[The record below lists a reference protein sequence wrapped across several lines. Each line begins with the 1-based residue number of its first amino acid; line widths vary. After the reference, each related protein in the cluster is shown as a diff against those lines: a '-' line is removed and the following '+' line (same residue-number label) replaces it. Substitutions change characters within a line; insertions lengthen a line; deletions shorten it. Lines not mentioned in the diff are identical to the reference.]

1 MSTTASSVTTYLIKK
16 LWTFIAI
23 VLVLFALLMSL
34 LRYSL
39 PYLNDHKD
47 KVAAY
52 VSKEYAVDI
61 SLDALSVSWN
71 SSGPALVLRGVSI
84 AKGDQSPIALS
95 VGELFLEIDFWPSV
109 TSFTL
114 QSKQVV
120 LNNLHTDI
128 DLHQIE
134 GGESEFPIVQALETV
149 FLEQLSDFSV
159 LNSRVTLNSEQT
171 SKSFDIEQ
179 LSWLNRGNH
188 HQGSGV
194 FSIDDFANNS
204 ASFILDLYGDI
215 DSYSGKFYAQATDI
229 DFSAWLN
236 EYTALNGKL
245 SSSRGNAELWAQI
258 NTGEVSRIDG
268 VLKPTTFDWQ
278 SEDFTVNNEI
288 SAKFAA
294 INQDNTWRF
303 TVEDVEITTD
313 EASLL
318 VSLNGSYSSANGL
331 MFRTSNAF
339 PIKSFLP
346 ISGLF
351 STGLADQLALISLD
365 MNIDEVAIHIN
376 EDVFA
381 LVNVSDI
388 GWVEQKLISGVSD
401 LQAQVLWQNSKG
413 KLTLFGD
420 KVKAYTSELFDRD
433 LSLEPFSVPI
443 YINTKDSLLITSL
456 GSELV
461 AGDLKMQADFEY
473 SQGNNFLSL
482 VIDVSSLN
490 ANAIPSWLPN
500 KLMGSQAKQ
509 FLTDAFSGEGYVES
523 ASVLWHGKPSE
534 FPFEATD
541 AKGVSNGIFQS
552 KVNIKEAD
560 FRFSERWPLLKEL
573 DAQLLFENKS
583 LRIIGEKG
591 KLGGVSLRDL
601 RADIASFS
609 NSAVLTISA
618 EGETR
623 SSDLTTVM
631 LDSMLADSLGRLLDK
646 DLILDGDLRSELN
659 LNIPLS
665 NANETRAT
673 GKVYLQDTK
682 LTLPSLDI
690 VFEEA
695 NGIIHFDN
703 EAIELADMSAT
714 LLDQDISANVS
725 GVQNGEVYELKVNL
739 LGDWNAKEL
748 ATYIS
753 EDFSEYFSGSS
764 AWDLNLD
771 LTLQKGDFVYDA
783 RLNSDLTG
791 AVSNL
796 PAPFNKSETQSR
808 NLSLRSSG
816 NNTASSIELEIE
828 NVAKF
833 DGALPHKEK
842 QFNRAHLSIGPTEF
856 ESRGVG
862 FSISGTFDTLDFTE
876 WQNLVEALTSKTSSN
891 KTPIIQAP
899 QRIFVD
905 AQSVSIFGE
914 TLNDVDMR
922 AKRLDKLWDLDI
934 DANEVRTTMIIHDDL
949 YGKGLE
955 IDAEYLRLGLDKTL
969 SLHADET
976 QVATAKPKLTL
987 DPKTLPSIDIT
998 CRSCSFYGIDLGRLE
1013 IEAEPNSDGLKV
1025 NQVLVNNK
1033 FGSVNASGQWYKRNQ
1048 DHFTFLAGDM
1058 FSSDFGEFLKLM
1070 GFDSGVQDSEA
1081 NLSFALTW
1089 KDSPF
1094 DASFEHLDGQID
1106 WRLTDGYLTEVSDKG
1121 SRIFTLLSLN
1131 SLVRKLSLDFRDVF
1145 AKGFF
1150 YDDMRGSLQIIEGKA
1165 DTRDTKIDGA
1175 AGEIE
1180 IYGYTDLAEQT
1191 LNYNV
1196 SFAPNVTGNLPVLVY
1211 FFTVSPPSALAALAL
1226 DQVLTSTKVISNVNY
1241 SVTGTFAEPILI
1253 ETGRE
1258 STEVELPARRD
1269 VQPQES
1275 EQNFVP
1281 PSSEDLIDIQVD
1293 NNGQSD

>member
-1 MSTTASSVTTYLIKK
+1 MSTTASVTTYLLKK
-16 LWTFIAI
+16 LWTLIAI

-47 KVAAY
+47 RVAAY
-52 VSKEYAVDI
+52 VSDEYAVDI

-71 SSGPALVLRGVSI
+71 SSGPALVLRGVNI

-95 VGELFLEIDFWPSV
+95 VDELFLEIDFWPSV
-109 TSFTL
+109 TSLTL

-128 DLHQIE
+128 DLHKID

-215 DSYSGKFYAQATDI
+215 ESYSGNFYAQATDI

-236 EYTALNGKL
+236 EYTALDGKL
-245 SSSRGNAELWAQI
+245 ISSKGNAELRARI

-268 VLKPTTFDWQ
+268 VLKPTIFDWQ
-278 SEDFTVNNEI
+278 TNDFTVHNEI

-294 INQDNTWRF
+294 VNQDKLWQF
-303 TVEDVEITTD
+303 TVEDVELLTD

-318 VSLNGSYSSANGL
+318 VSLNGNYSSANGL

-339 PIKSFLP
+339 PVKSFLP

-351 STGLADQLALISLD
+351 STGLADQLALLSLD
-365 MNIDEVAIHIN
+365 MSIDDVAVHIN
-376 EDVFA
+376 EDVSA
-381 LVNVSDI
+381 LVSISDVA
-388 GWVEQKLISGVSD
+388 WQEHKLISGVSD

-420 KVKAYTSELFDRD
+420 KVKVHTNELFDRD

-443 YINTKDSLLITSL
+443 YINTQGDLLITSK

-461 AGDLKMQADFEY
+461 ANELNIQADFEY
-473 SQGNNFLSL
+473 FHGSQFLSL
-482 VIDVSSLN
+482 AIDVASLN
-490 ANAIPSWLPN
+490 ANVIPSWLPN
-500 KLMGSQAKQ
+500 KLMGSEAKR
-509 FLTDAFSGEGYVES
+509 FLSDAFSGEGNVES
-523 ASVLWHGKPSE
+523 ASVLWHGKVSE
-534 FPFEATD
+534 FPFESAD
-541 AKGVSNGIFQS
+541 PQNISNGIFQS
-552 KVNIKEAD
+552 KVNIKDAD
-560 FRFSERWPLLKEL
+560 FRFSKRWPQLKEL

-583 LRIIGEKG
+583 LHITGDKG
-591 KLGGVSLRDL
+591 KLGGVNLSEL

-609 NSAVLTISA
+609 NSTVLTISA

-646 DLILDGDLRSELN
+646 DLILDGDLRSQLN
-659 LNIPLS
+659 LYIPLS

-673 GKVYLQDTK
+673 GKVFLQDTK
-682 LTLPSLDI
+682 VTLPSLDI
-690 VFEEA
+690 VFEKA
-695 NGIIHFDN
+695 KGVIHFDN
-703 EAIELADMSAT
+703 EAIELSDMSAE
-714 LLDQDISANVS
+714 LLNQDITANVS
-725 GVQNGEVYELKVNL
+725 GVQNEDVYELKVNL
-739 LGDWNAKEL
+739 LGDWKAKQL

-753 EDFSEYFSGSS
+753 EDFSNYFSGSS

-771 LTLQKGDFVYDA
+771 LFLQKGDFVYDA
-783 RLNSDLTG
+783 RLKSDLTG
-791 AVSNL
+791 AISTL
-796 PAPFNKSETQSR
+796 PAPFNKSDTQSR
-808 NLSLRSSG
+808 SLSLRSSG

-828 NVAKF
+828 DVAKF

-862 FSISGTFDTLDFTE
+862 FSISSTFDTLDFTE
-876 WQNLVEALTSKTSSN
+876 WQHVVEALTSKASSN
-891 KTPIIQAP
+891 KTPILQAP

-905 AQSVSIFGE
+905 AQSLSIFGE

-922 AKRLDKLWDLDI
+922 AKRLDSLWDLDI

-955 IDAEYLRLGLDKTL
+955 IDAEYIRLGIDKTL
-969 SLHADET
+969 KLSKDDT
-976 QVATAKPKLTL
+976 QDNTNKPKLTI

-998 CRSCSFYGIDLGRLE
+998 CRSCNLYGVDLGRLE

-1033 FGSVNASGQWYKRNQ
+1033 FGSINASGQWYKRNQ

-1058 FSSDFGEFLKLM
+1058 YSSDFGEFVKLM

-1150 YDDMRGSLQIIEGKA
+1150 YDDMRGSLQIIEGIA

-1275 EQNFVP
+1275 EENFVP
-1281 PSSEDLIDIQVD
+1281 PSTEDLIDIQVD